1 MKVVS
6 KNKNPFEKFVNTG
19 RNMGAAR
26 GECDIPAM
34 NSQEQRVNTDFQWE
48 GFYGENKTDDQEKRF
63 DLPEVTT
70 PEVSSRG
77 EVEH

>member
-1 MKVVS
+1 
-6 KNKNPFEKFVNTG
+6 
-19 RNMGAAR
+19 
-26 GECDIPAM
+26 M
-34 NSQEQRVNTDFQWE
+34 NSQEYRVNTDFQWE
-48 GFYGENKTDDQEKRF
+48 GFYGENKTDAQKRF

>member
-19 RNMGAAR
+19 RNMRAAR
-26 GECDIPAM
+26 GECAIPAV
-34 NSQEQRVNTDFQWE
+34 NSQQQRVNTDFQWE
-48 GFYGENKTDDQEKRF
+48 GFYGENKTDDQKRF
-63 DLPEVTT
+63 DLLEVTT

-77 EVEH
+77 EDEH